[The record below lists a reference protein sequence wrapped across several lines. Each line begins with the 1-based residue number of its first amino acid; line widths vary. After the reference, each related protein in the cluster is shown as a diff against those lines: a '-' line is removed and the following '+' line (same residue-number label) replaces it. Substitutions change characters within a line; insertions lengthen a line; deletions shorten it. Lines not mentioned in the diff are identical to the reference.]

1 MIIPSSPPVFS
12 SVVLTAVTSPPPLAP
27 AGTSTAAA
35 GSSSNEQRAIVL
47 VRVVDTAVPPVL
59 LAALDAEAKKR
70 EALAA
75 VAAATTLAAA
85 GNRGAPIKLMRRSP
99 GEGRSPN
106 LHQGQRNGGAEKQV
120 KSVEDWERKYAEVRA
135 RIFGTKSPSVN
146 SPTSASQPGCP
157 SPHSVAPTP
166 IIGSIGTAV
175 SAATGEGTAEAGSPE
190 TVVGKEVQAG
200 LGDGQGVTA
209 GDEVVK
215 NKDGEAD
222 DVPETVAVTVNGGKN
237 GSAVAKGTVPEAVK
251 EMGNKGTKDENVDG
265 NVHHSSEI
273 VNCTPA
279 VSARTPTVSRT
290 AATVVSANTTS
301 SSAAGKKTEREA
313 KQAGGVTT
321 SQGPDGTPGFGRGRG
336 KPLPSAG
343 RGGGERSAGGENIGR
358 GQGSEGSDRGSGEAG
373 RGTAGVG
380 GRGSAG
386 GGRGTGGRGNRKAPV
401 NAGEWKGQRGMQR
414 NRMAEKS
421 DPDFVRN
428 YDNYRPNF
436 PPYRQLADPG
446 GGYGVGGGRGAPT
459 HGNNQQQQHP
469 RLLHP
474 NQVGGFCFGEN
485 SGLCSG
491 AIS

>member
-1 MIIPSSPPVFS
+1 M
-12 SVVLTAVTSPPPLAP
+12 
-27 AGTSTAAA
+27 
-35 GSSSNEQRAIVL
+35 L

-75 VAAATTLAAA
+75 VAATTLPAA
-85 GNRGAPIKLMRRSP
+85 GNRVAPYKLMRRSP
-99 GEGRSPN
+99 GEGRSSN

-120 KSVEDWERKYAEVRA
+120 KTVEDREREYAEVRA

-146 SPTSASQPGCP
+146 SPTSASQPGCA
-157 SPHSVAPTP
+157 SPHSAAPTP
-166 IIGSIGTAV
+166 IIGSIGMDV
-175 SAATGEGTAEAGSPE
+175 VAATGEGTAEAGSPVMAVE
-190 TVVGKEVQAG
+190 KRIQAG
-200 LGDGQGVTA
+200 LAEGSDVTA
-209 GDEVVK
+209 GDEGVEK
-215 NKDGEAD
+215 EDGEAN
-222 DVPETVAVTVNGGKN
+222 DVPETVPVAANGKN
-237 GSAVAKGTVPEAVK
+237 PGYAAAKGAVPEGVE
-251 EMGNKGTKDENVDG
+251 EMGNKGIKGKNVDA
-265 NVHHSSEI
+265 NVHHSSEV
-273 VNCTPA
+273 VNCT
-279 VSARTPTVSRT
+279 T
-290 AATVVSANTTS
+290 
-301 SSAAGKKTEREA
+301 AGKRTEREA

-358 GQGSEGSDRGSGEAG
+358 GQGSEGSYRGSGEAG

-380 GRGSAG
+380 GREGATGG

-428 YDNYRPNF
+428 YDNYRPSF
-436 PPYRQLADPG
+436 APYRQLADPG
-446 GGYGVGGGRGAPT
+446 SGYGVGGGRGAPT
-459 HGNNQQQQHP
+459 HGHNPQQQQHP

-474 NQVGGFCFGEN
+474 NQVGGFMFWYNFIVCL
-485 SGLCSG
+485 S
-491 AIS
+491 